1 MTYLLYMMRSFT
13 RSPRRHAVLFAVA
26 DLRVSAAAADLHLP
40 GQQCM
45 GHAAISPA
53 RSAGETYH
61 IGNATEVDVPYF
73 EGIRGLSAPVY
84 RDGTIYLHILSD
96 EEWRNAGERDRF

>member
-1 MTYLLYMMRSFT
+1 MKKKYFNRILLVMCACVIAYAFLLPLLICIYRDSNAWGTRQYLL
-13 RSPRRHAVLFAVA
+13 
-26 DLRVSAAAADLHLP
+26 
-40 GQQCM
+40 
-45 GHAAISPA
+45 A

-84 RDGTIYLHILSD
+84 ACI
-96 EEWRNAGERDRF
+96 F

>member
-1 MTYLLYMMRSFT
+1 MTYLLYMKRSFT
-13 RSPRRHAVLFAVA
+13 RSPRRHAVLFAVLTCA
-26 DLRVSAAAADLHLP
+26 FLLP
-40 GQQCM
+40 LL
-45 GHAAISPA
+45 ISSYRDSNAWGTRQYLLA

-84 RDGTIYLHILSD
+84 ACI
-96 EEWRNAGERDRF
+96 F